1 MSDKNKPKFSGPMGV
16 GETLEEVKSV
26 NIYEFLQKTEQYS
39 ELTKDLKEEQLKEVN
54 KEVSDLADSYQVIVE
69 KVTEALS
76 DPKSQKLFMQMLQ
89 KRAGIK

>member
-1 MSDKNKPKFSGPMGV
+1 MGV